1 MTAPDFYNLLVTNYT
16 HLKPFAFRFTGNEE
30 SANDLI
36 QDTMFLALRH
46 RDKFREGSNF
56 RAWLYTIM
64 RNFFI
69 NGYRSRR
76 NKKEVE
82 FDINVISCNANPQNG
97 QATSDPY
104 THKEIVKLIKS
115 IPEVFSTPFLLY
127 CEGYHYKE
135 IAYLLGLSL
144 GTVKSRIHFA
154 RKLLRAALVNHG
166 YDESKP

>member
-1 MTAPDFYNLLVTNYT
+1 MTTLDFNNLVVTNYT

-30 SANDLI
+30 SANDLM
-36 QDTMFLALRH
+36 QDTIFQALRH
-46 RDKFREGSNF
+46 KDKFKEGSNF
-56 RAWLYTIM
+56 KAWLYTIM

-82 FDINVISCNANPQNG
+82 FNINAISYNTAARSGNSVSDIFFCKDIL
-97 QATSDPY
+97 
-104 THKEIVKLIKS
+104 KMIKS
-115 IPEVFSTPFLLY
+115 IPEVFSTPLLLY

-135 IAYLLGLSL
+135 ISYLLKLSL

-154 RKLLRAALVNHG
+154 RKLLRADLADNG
-166 YDESKP
+166 YCEN